1 MDKASLPA
9 IRRTI
14 LTVAFLNAAY
24 FVVEFVMAIDL
35 GSVSLFADSVDF
47 LEDTAINLLV
57 FFALTWSFAARRTAG
72 SVLAGIILIPAVA
85 ALVTA
90 VMKIVNPVAPEPGA
104 LTTTAVGA
112 LIVNVVCAVLLM
124 RFRDDDADSSGLVR
138 GAWLAARNDALA
150 NILIILAGL
159 ATFLVSTAWFDI
171 VAGLIISYINFT
183 ASKEVWEAAR
193 FQGDP
198 MELLDDD

>member
-1 MDKASLPA
+1 MDNASLPA

-14 LTVAFLNAAY
+14 LTVALLNAVY

-90 VMKIVNPVAPEPGA
+90 VMKIVNPVAPEPGT
-104 LTTTAVGA
+104 LTATAVGA
-112 LIVNVVCAVLLM
+112 LMVNVVCAVLLM

>member
-1 MDKASLPA
+1 
-9 IRRTI
+9 
-14 LTVAFLNAAY
+14 
-24 FVVEFVMAIDL
+24 
-35 GSVSLFADSVDF
+35 
-47 LEDTAINLLV
+47 
-57 FFALTWSFAARRTAG
+57 
-72 SVLAGIILIPAVA
+72 
-85 ALVTA
+85 
-90 VMKIVNPVAPEPGA
+90 
-104 LTTTAVGA
+104 
-112 LIVNVVCAVLLM
+112 M

>member
-90 VMKIVNPVAPEPGA
+90 VMKIVNPVAP
-104 LTTTAVGA
+104 
-112 LIVNVVCAVLLM
+112 
-124 RFRDDDADSSGLVR
+124 S
-138 GAWLAARNDALA
+138 LAH
-150 NILIILAGL
+150 
-159 ATFLVSTAWFDI
+159 
-171 VAGLIISYINFT
+171 
-183 ASKEVWEAAR
+183 
-193 FQGDP
+193 
-198 MELLDDD
+198 